1 MEIEGSFFSPLG
13 FFLKSHATDI
23 KGQVMFD
30 LSPCSKRKYCLTKN
44 MICMCFFLICK
55 HAYNFIWCVFFFNGS
70 FKVEICEKW
79 TEFDMLTAAHY
90 TGVITCVTLQ
100 LAAFSK

>member
-30 LSPCSKRKYCLTKN
+30 LSPCSKRKYCLTRKYD
-44 MICMCFFLICK
+44 MHVFFSYMQTCIQF
-55 HAYNFIWCVFFFNGS
+55 YMVCVF
-70 FKVEICEKW
+70 
-79 TEFDMLTAAHY
+79 L
-90 TGVITCVTLQ
+90 
-100 LAAFSK
+100 

>member
-1 MEIEGSFFSPLG
+1 MHT
-13 FFLKSHATDI
+13 FLYS
-23 KGQVMFD
+23 
-30 LSPCSKRKYCLTKN
+30 
-44 MICMCFFLICK
+44 
-55 HAYNFIWCVFFFNGS
+55 VFFFNGS

-79 TEFDMLTAAHY
+79 PEFNITAAHY